1 MKIAILGTRGIPNN
15 YGGFEQFAEYLAL
28 GLVKKGHDVTV
39 YNSHSHPYQNDVWR
53 DVKIRHIY
61 DPEKTIGTAGQFV
74 YDFLSILDTRT
85 KKFDV
90 ILELG
95 YTSSSVFFC
104 FHPKKSVVITN
115 MDGLEWKRA
124 KYSHRV
130 QKYLLWAEALAA
142 KKSDFLVSDSMG
154 IQDYIKEK
162 YGLDSRYIPY
172 GAHLFDGENDGVL
185 VEYGLQPYKYNML
198 IARLEPENSIEII
211 LDGVVKGKSEV
222 PFLVIGN
229 NETKFGMYLKEKY
242 TNVKEV
248 VFVGGIYEIE
258 TLNNL
263 RFFSNLYFHGHT
275 VGGTNPSLLEA
286 MASSS
291 LICAHANTFN
301 STILEDDAFFFS
313 SVDDVATVLKNVN
326 KIEHDA
332 KLVANRAKIMELYSW
347 DKITA
352 AYEKLFM
359 DALDCPAV

>member
-1 MKIAILGTRGIPNN
+1 M
-15 YGGFEQFAEYLAL
+15 
-28 GLVKKGHDVTV
+28 
-39 YNSHSHPYQNDVWR
+39 
-53 DVKIRHIY
+53 
-61 DPEKTIGTAGQFV
+61 
-74 YDFLSILDTRT
+74 
-85 KKFDV
+85 
-90 ILELG
+90 
-95 YTSSSVFFC
+95 
-104 FHPKKSVVITN
+104 
-115 MDGLEWKRA
+115 
-124 KYSHRV
+124 
-130 QKYLLWAEALAA
+130 
-142 KKSDFLVSDSMG
+142 
-154 IQDYIKEK
+154 
-162 YGLDSRYIPY
+162 
-172 GAHLFDGENDGVL
+172 
-185 VEYGLQPYKYNML
+185 
-198 IARLEPENSIEII
+198 
-211 LDGVVKGKSEV
+211 KGKSEV